1 LLYLIEEV
9 AIGAGYEFDSP
20 LLRVGDHFIDGRVKK
35 GFAPIPEEDQKKVIA
50 YFINYLFEE
59 VKIHVSRWTTHAHGD
74 RAKGAP
80 EIAAG
85 SGFDHDMGGP
95 TPRMSRLE
103 IDRGF
108 NSKPVEKL
116 PKWDVIKMVRDAI
129 TLETHLSSSQC
140 FDSLIRSCHQM
151 SEHARFLSFAFTRKI
166 SLSWFC
172 WGRRH
177 KRHRD
182 PHLQNSPSKSP
193 W

>member
-1 LLYLIEEV
+1 
-9 AIGAGYEFDSP
+9 
-20 LLRVGDHFIDGRVKK
+20 
-35 GFAPIPEEDQKKVIA
+35 
-50 YFINYLFEE
+50 
-59 VKIHVSRWTTHAHGD
+59 
-74 RAKGAP
+74 
-80 EIAAG
+80 
-85 SGFDHDMGGP
+85 
-95 TPRMSRLE
+95 MSRLE

-177 KRHRD
+177 KRHKGSTPAKFSIEIALVTTFFLGFSGD
-182 PHLQNSPSKSP
+182 PIESEQVKLTLSNVNVRFRVAKILNVLNILCILRCLVYAMERPLF
-193 W
+193 